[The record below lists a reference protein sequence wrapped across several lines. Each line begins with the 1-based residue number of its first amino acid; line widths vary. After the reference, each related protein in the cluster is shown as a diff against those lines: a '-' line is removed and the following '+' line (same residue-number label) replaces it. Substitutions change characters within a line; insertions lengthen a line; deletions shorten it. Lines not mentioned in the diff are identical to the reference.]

1 MDFLKQIFD
10 SNDEFKD
17 YYFLLDKI
25 ERYLDVMPDISI
37 ECCKSLF
44 EGLSKKIL
52 LDLTKKFDSN
62 HVNNMP
68 VETVLN
74 NMLIELSLK
83 LRVDDSL
90 DQDFAIFKKSTIEFV
105 KEIKAIRNARGD
117 VSHGRNYPKL
127 DFSSNIEAKSLVI
140 SSDLFLS
147 KMLAYYLLIEKPRVL
162 KYEDYNEFNEWLDEQ
177 DSAGY
182 LSSYSLALYE
192 TDNIRYEQEL
202 QNYYPDLDL

>member
-1 MDFLKQIFD
+1 MEFIKQIFD

-17 YYFLLDKI
+17 YYFLVDKI
-25 ERYLDVMPDISI
+25 ERYLEEMPDISI

-52 LDLTKKFDSN
+52 LNLTNKFDSN

-74 NMLIELSLK
+74 NMLIELSIK
-83 LRVDDSL
+83 LRIDAAL
-90 DQDFAIFKKSTIEFV
+90 DEDFIIFKKSTIAFV

-127 DFSSNIEAKSLVI
+127 DFSSNIEAKALVV

-147 KMLAYYLLIEKPRVL
+147 KMLAYYLLIEKSRAL
-162 KYEDYNEFNEWLDEQ
+162 KYEDYDEFNEWLDEQ

-182 LSSYSLALYE
+182 LSSYSFALYE
-192 TDNIRYEQEL
+192 RDYIRYEQEL
-202 QNYYPDLDL
+202 QNFYPDLDL

>member
-1 MDFLKQIFD
+1 MEFLKQIFD
-10 SNDEFKD
+10 GNDEFRD
-17 YYFLLDKI
+17 YYFLIDKI
-25 ERYLDVMPDISI
+25 EKYLDVMPDISI

-52 LDLTKKFDSN
+52 LDLTKKFDAN

-74 NMLIELSLK
+74 NMLIELSFK
-83 LRVDDSL
+83 LRVDVSL
-90 DQDFAIFKKSTIEFV
+90 DKEFALFKKSTIEFV

-127 DFSSNIEAKSLVI
+127 NFSSNIEAKSLVI

-147 KMLAYYLLIEKPRVL
+147 KMLTYYLIIEKPRVL
-162 KYEDYNEFNEWLDEQ
+162 KYEDYDEFNEWLNEQ
-177 DSAGY
+177 DSAGF

-192 TDNIRYEQEL
+192 TDYIRYEQEL